1 MAIRFGEKGAPMANQ
16 QSSQSGSGNVQ
27 RPDFLDTLTS
37 TQMTEFERQFDDHD
51 RGAFDQWAKIYN
63 LSPDQAQQMWDW
75 FSSGPSA
82 KKDRMHD

>member
-1 MAIRFGEKGAPMANQ
+1 MANQ
-16 QSSQSGSGNVQ
+16 QSSQGGSGSGNVQ

-37 TQMTEFERQFDDHD
+37 TQLTEFERQFDDHD
-51 RGAFDQWAKIYN
+51 RGSFDQWAKDYDLN
-63 LSPDQAQQMWDW
+63 PDQAQQLWDW

>member
-1 MAIRFGEKGAPMANQ
+1 MANQ
-16 QSSQSGSGNVQ
+16 NQQGSQSSSGSGSGSADMQ
-27 RPDFLDTLTS
+27 RPDFLDTLTA

-51 RGAFDQWAKIYN
+51 RGAFDQWAKIYD

>member
-1 MAIRFGEKGAPMANQ
+1 MANQ
-16 QSSQSGSGNVQ
+16 QSSQSGDNIQ

-37 TQMTEFERQFDDHD
+37 TQLTEFERQFDDHD
-51 RGAFDQWAKIYN
+51 RDSFNQWAKDYN
-63 LSPDQAQQMWDW
+63 LSSDQAQHLWDW